1 MDVHLNEYFNDKTIT
16 INTILNASVHLA
28 EKVNERTDLSG
39 IEKTQRVVSTL
50 KEFLG
55 EEHPEFIALV
65 QGVVPGM
72 LDLIVKTAR
81 GAFKLQEVKK
91 SWSLSCCTPS
101 VDTKVRATASP
112 SPSPSSVLAA
122 SATAVSEATPVT
134 QKPTFGVWVRTV
146 FSKKSTAV
154 NSPATDSVRID

>member
-1 MDVHLNEYFNDKTIT
+1 MNEFLKDKNIT

-28 EKVNERTDLSG
+28 EKVNERKDLSG
-39 IEKTQRVVSTL
+39 MEKTQLVVSTL

-55 EEHPEFIALV
+55 EERQEFIALV

-91 SWSLSCCTPS
+91 CWSLSCCTPS
-101 VDTKVRATASP
+101 VDTKV
-112 SPSPSSVLAA
+112 AA
-122 SATAVSEATPVT
+122 SVTTTVAATAVSEATPVT
-134 QKPTFGVWVRTV
+134 TDTTDTTVIPKPTFGVWVRTV
-146 FSKKSTAV
+146 FSKKSSAV